1 MADLMIRPESRPDD
15 LPESASLADRLLETR
30 SPQRPQSSPRIR
42 IEVDGR
48 VVEGFEGQTILEV
61 CRDNGIEIP
70 TLCYEPKLPGFGACR
85 MCVVEVEGEE
95 HPPISCSRSCED
107 GMKVQTQTEEVRRL
121 RRTNLELIFSDH
133 NAYCLPPC
141 QNKCPSHIDI
151 PGFLKANAEAD
162 WRESTRIFKRTIP
175 FPSVLG
181 RVCPAP
187 CEEHCRRDEVDEAI
201 AIRDSHR
208 YAGDQVLKAMLDEG
222 VEPPIP
228 FERQAP
234 SGRKAAVIGSGPA
247 GMAAAFYLLLN
258 GHDVTVFERDPA
270 PGGMLRYG
278 IPQYRL
284 PKVEVLEAEYESV
297 TRLGAKI
304 VCNAGLGRD
313 FTLDDLTNR
322 GFDAVVIAIGC
333 YDTNKLGIPGEDAA
347 EVLDGLEYLRTA
359 TLGLPYPDHA
369 GKRVVVIGGGFT
381 SMDCSRTSIRQ
392 GAKEVTLVYR
402 RDMKDMPAANEVH
415 EAIEEGVTAIFQ
427 AGPVRVVTDKAGNV
441 TGVEFIRMQPG
452 APDASGRR
460 RPEPAPGTEFTVPC
474 DRVLLAIGQGPELD
488 WIGPGSEGPEAT
500 KQHRLKADA
509 VTFETGRPGVFGT
522 GDVRVGAA
530 TVVQAVAEGRRAAYA
545 VDAFLKGQDLAAI
558 RTRQTL
564 AEPQPEFLSIVP
576 FTSEVKEPRYRMT
589 AMEAEERNHS
599 YIEYELPYTRETAVA
614 ESTRCLQCTCEA
626 IGFCDLRR
634 LGIEYGTTL
643 QTLEP
648 GAHQGAG
655 FRSVNEN
662 RFTGVNHDYIRDD
675 SHAFILRE
683 PSRCIDCGRC
693 AQVCSEVVGAACYDF
708 MRIGFDTLVTTPLD
722 MSLNDTPCVSCG
734 RCAETCPTGA
744 LMPKPRILE
753 KYEVDESRC
762 ILCGICVDA
771 CPYDALRDGGDIEL
785 AHTSRAEPTI
795 DLIALAAIDRETEI
809 TYIRRERGW
818 ADAAAAEGRPFD
830 PSRML
835 PVLPPTV
842 AGIPTG
848 AARWA
853 RACPRQR
860 SRRARDGDGA
870 AARRARVAPVL
881 RTLLSIALALVVIGF
896 VFTVAA
902 VMVIFLGQD
911 WGDALF
917 WVFACLMVISGLLVV
932 TMRDIIRCGLA
943 MIVCFGSL
951 AGIYVV
957 MGATLIGAAQVIVYI
972 GAISVLILFAIML
985 TQTKAA
991 PTRLVFQTQAGPA
1004 AIAAVVIAVLIG
1016 LAVSATDWG
1025 ARDERIP
1032 YTANQVSQQLFA
1044 TFVLPFE
1051 IVSVLL
1057 LAAVIG
1063 AVFLAKREPGG
1074 PS

>member
-1 MADLMIRPESRPDD
+1 MTDLLPRPYVETNTLQPLDD
-15 LPESASLADRLLETR
+15 SLAERLITTQA
-30 SPQRPQSSPRIR
+30 PQRPQSTPRIR

-107 GMKVQTQTEEVRRL
+107 GMKVRTQTEEVRRL

-151 PGFLKANAEAD
+151 PGFLKANAEANF
-162 WRESTRIFKRTIP
+162 RESTRIFKRTIP

-208 YAGDQVLKAMLDEG
+208 YAGDQVIKAMLDEG
-222 VEPPIP
+222 EDPPLP
-228 FERQAP
+228 FELGP
-234 SGRKAAVIGSGPA
+234 KTGRTVAVIGSGPA
-247 GMAAAFYLLLN
+247 GMAAAYYLLIS

-297 TRLGAKI
+297 TRLGGKM

-313 FTLDDLTNR
+313 FTLDDLQNQ
-322 GFDAVVIAIGC
+322 GFDSVLVAIGC
-333 YDTNKLGIPGEDAA
+333 YDTNKLGVPGEDAD

-359 TLGLPYPDHA
+359 TLGLPYPGHA

-392 GAKEVTLVYR
+392 GASEVTLVYR

-427 AGPVRVVTDKAGNV
+427 AGPTRVITDNKSNV
-441 TGVEFIRMQPG
+441 TGVEFIRMRPG

-460 RPEPAPGTEFTVPC
+460 RPEPAPGTEFTLPC

-488 WIGPGSEGPEAT
+488 WIGPGSEGPQAT
-500 KQHRLKADA
+500 KNRRLKADA
-509 VTFETGRPGVFGT
+509 VTFETDRAGVFGT
-522 GDVRVGAA
+522 GDVRIGAA
-530 TVVQAVAEGRRAAYA
+530 TVVQAIAEGRRAAYA
-545 VDAFLKGQDLAAI
+545 VDAYLKGLDLTAI
-558 RTRQTL
+558 RTRQQL

-576 FTSEVKEPRYRMT
+576 FTSERKEPRYRLK
-589 AMEAEERNHS
+589 AMPAHVRNDS
-599 YIEYELPYTRETAVA
+599 YIEYEIPYTREEVVA

-648 GAHQGAG
+648 QFHQGAG
-655 FRSVNEN
+655 YRSVTEN
-662 RFTGVNHDYIRDD
+662 RFTGTNHDYIRDD

-693 AQVCSEVVGAACYDF
+693 ANVCAEVVGAACYDF

-744 LMPKPRILE
+744 LMPKPRVLQ

-771 CPYDALRDGGDIEL
+771 CPYDALRDGGDFEL
-785 AHTSRAEPTI
+785 SHTSRVDPMI
-795 DLIALAAIDRETEI
+795 DLIALATVDQETEM
-809 TYIRRERGW
+809 TYIRRERDW
-818 ADAAAAEGRPFD
+818 AERAAAAGRPTV
-830 PSRML
+830 PTRLL
-835 PVLPPTV
+835 PVLP
-842 AGIPTG
+842 A
-848 AARWA
+848 
-853 RACPRQR
+853 
-860 SRRARDGDGA
+860 
-870 AARRARVAPVL
+870 
-881 RTLLSIALALVVIGF
+881 SI
-896 VFTVAA
+896 
-902 VMVIFLGQD
+902 
-911 WGDALF
+911 
-917 WVFACLMVISGLLVV
+917 
-932 TMRDIIRCGLA
+932 
-943 MIVCFGSL
+943 
-951 AGIYVV
+951 
-957 MGATLIGAAQVIVYI
+957 AAQVR
-972 GAISVLILFAIML
+972 GDGNGHGNGHAAERLPAL
-985 TQTKAA
+985 TA
-991 PTRLVFQTQAGPA
+991 
-1004 AIAAVVIAVLIG
+1004 
-1016 LAVSATDWG
+1016 
-1025 ARDERIP
+1025 
-1032 YTANQVSQQLFA
+1032 
-1044 TFVLPFE
+1044 
-1051 IVSVLL
+1051 
-1057 LAAVIG
+1057 
-1063 AVFLAKREPGG
+1063 GG
-1074 PS
+1074 PDHPDRGGHGHP